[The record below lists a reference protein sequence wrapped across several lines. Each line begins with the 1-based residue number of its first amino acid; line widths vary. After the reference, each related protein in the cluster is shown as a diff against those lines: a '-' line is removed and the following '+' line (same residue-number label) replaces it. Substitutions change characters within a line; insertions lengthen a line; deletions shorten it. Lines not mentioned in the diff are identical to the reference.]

1 MMVTRV
7 SLGADCCS
15 QVHTPVVV
23 VAVVVVVDVVH
34 VHSVSVVVPVPV
46 VVVSRPV
53 VISPVC
59 IPGKTP
65 KQSAVQS

>member
-23 VAVVVVVDVVH
+23 VAVVVVDVVH